1 MTSTHRRAYVDWARG
16 IAVLLMIE
24 AHTADAWTRLSPTVR
39 RTIPF
44 RDATV
49 LGGFAAPLFL
59 WLAGLAVVLA
69 ATRTAE
75 RTGSRRAASD
85 MICRRGL
92 EIFILGFLFRLQGFI
107 ITPGSH
113 PVTLFRVDILNVMG
127 PAIAVAGIV
136 WGLART
142 AKARVC
148 WYAAIASG
156 FAMATPIVRASQ
168 AVDALPIWLQWYAR
182 PAGEFTIFTLFPW
195 AGFVFA
201 GGAVGALI
209 AAAREASAERRLHA
223 ILGATGA
230 ALVALGFY
238 TAARPSIYASS
249 SFWTSS
255 PTWFAIRVGILMIAL
270 TVIYG
275 CEAVFAALKGR
286 ATREKALGRAESDVA
301 QGRARSDVAQG
312 RAESDVAQG
321 RARSDVAQGRAE
333 SDVAQGRAES
343 DVAQGFSPAIDPLAR
358 LGRSSLFIYW
368 IHVELVYGYASWM
381 WRHRLPLWG
390 TAMAFVL
397 FCLLMYRAIGWR
409 DLVVG
414 KWRNRSR
421 GTRPARHTATA

>member
-1 MTSTHRRAYVDWARG
+1 MTSSHRRAYVDWARG

-24 AHTADAWTRLSPTVR
+24 AHTVDAWTRLSPTVR
-39 RTIPF
+39 RTISF

-69 ATRTAE
+69 ATRAAE
-75 RTGSRRAASD
+75 RTGSRRAAVE

-92 EIFILGFLFRLQGFI
+92 EIFILGFLFRVQGFI

-113 PVTLFRVDILNVMG
+113 PVTLFRVDILNIMG
-127 PAIAVAGIV
+127 PAIAVAGVV

-142 AKARVC
+142 TSSRVFS
-148 WYAAIASG
+148 YAAIAALV
-156 FAMATPIVRASQ
+156 AMLTPVVRTSHAIDSWP
-168 AVDALPIWLQWYAR
+168 LWLQWYMR
-182 PAGEFTIFTLFPW
+182 PFGEFTIFTLFPW

-209 AAAREASAERRLHA
+209 AAARDARGERRLQT
-223 ILGATGA
+223 ILGATGVV
-230 ALVALGFY
+230 LVWLGFY
-238 TAARPSIYASS
+238 AAGRPSIYASS

-255 PTWFAIRVGILMIAL
+255 PTWFAIRLGILMIAL
-270 TVIYG
+270 TAIYACETVI
-275 CEAVFAALKGR
+275 AAMRHG
-286 ATREKALGRAESDVA
+286 AT
-301 QGRARSDVAQG
+301 QGA
-312 RAESDVAQG
+312 
-321 RARSDVAQGRAE
+321 
-333 SDVAQGRAES
+333 
-343 DVAQGFSPAIDPLAR
+343 AIDPLAR

-390 TAMAFVL
+390 TAVAFIL

-409 DLVVG
+409 DLAVDR
-414 KWRNRSR
+414 WRNRPRRSHHAPQ
-421 GTRPARHTATA
+421 TAPA

>member
-1 MTSTHRRAYVDWARG
+1 MTSSHRRAYVDWARG

-24 AHTADAWTRLSPTVR
+24 AHTVDAWTRLSPAVR

-69 ATRTAE
+69 ATRTFE
-75 RTGSRRAASD
+75 RTGSRRAAVD

-113 PVTLFRVDILNVMG
+113 PVTLFRVDILNIMG
-127 PAIAVAGIV
+127 PAIVGAGLV
-136 WGLART
+136 WGTARST
-142 AKARVC
+142 ALRMTYYSVI
-148 WYAAIASG
+148 AAA
-156 FAMATPIVRASQ
+156 FAMATPIVRAAPGIASWP
-168 AVDALPIWLQWYAR
+168 VWLQWYVR

-201 GGAVGALI
+201 GSAVGALI
-209 AAAREASAERRLHA
+209 AAAREGHAERWLHVT
-223 ILGATGA
+223 LGGCGIV
-230 ALVALGFY
+230 LVAAGFY
-238 TAARPSIYASS
+238 AAGRPSIYASS

-255 PTWFAIRVGILMIAL
+255 PTRFAIRLGILMMAL

-275 CEAVFAALKGR
+275 CETAFAALKGR
-286 ATREKALGRAESDVA
+286 DTQEDVA
-301 QGRARSDVAQG
+301 QGL
-312 RAESDVAQG
+312 
-321 RARSDVAQGRAE
+321 
-333 SDVAQGRAES
+333 
-343 DVAQGFSPAIDPLAR
+343 SPAIDPLAR

-368 IHVELVYGYASWM
+368 IHVELVYGYASWG

-390 TAMAFVL
+390 TAIAFIL
-397 FCLLMYRAIGWR
+397 FCVLMYRAIGWR
-409 DLVVG
+409 DLLVD
-414 KWRNRSR
+414 KWRNRSS
-421 GTRPARHTATA
+421 GARRAAQTATA

>member
-1 MTSTHRRAYVDWARG
+1 MTSSHRRTYVDWARG

-209 AAAREASAERRLHA
+209 AAAREASAETRLHA

-312 RAESDVAQG
+312 
-321 RARSDVAQGRAE
+321 
-333 SDVAQGRAES
+333 
-343 DVAQGFSPAIDPLAR
+343 FSPAIDPLAR